1 MTVSLLIR
9 DPELRERA
17 RQVFD
22 PGVHVS
28 CVDSC
33 EDLLS
38 SVAAAP
44 DAIAVL
50 EAAPSGDSWLDRFTA
65 EDMERYAFV
74 VLAPAD
80 AAAGEVLAWLRR
92 GASEVVL
99 VSNLS
104 ELPRAVGRI
113 AAARSESH
121 RAGLERE
128 KLVAAAHS
136 AREEAAAERRFRDL
150 LAAAPDGI
158 MEVDQHGYIVLAN
171 AVAAGLFGY
180 ALEELRG
187 KCVEDLI
194 PPQHREAHIRRRYE
208 YQQRPAT
215 RPMGSGLALS
225 GLRKDGSQFP
235 VEISLSPVRSPDGFR
250 VLAVIRDVTE
260 RQKAEDRVRAIQ
272 ERYTAELA
280 AKNQELALRNREIE
294 RADRLKSEFLAS
306 MSHELRTPLHTII
319 GFTELLL
326 EQLEGPLTP
335 KQQRFL
341 THIHNDSRHL
351 LELIN
356 DILDLSKIEAGRV
369 ELKPEWFDLTALIEE
384 AVAGIRPLAG
394 SKQLQLRVDAEP
406 ALNVRADRL
415 RVREILGNLLSNAI
429 KFTPE
434 GGRVVVSGAS
444 EGELVTFAVEDTGIG
459 IPPEEHASIFDKFHQ
474 VGNTT
479 KGVREGTGLGLAI
492 TKRLV
497 QMHGGTITVE
507 SEPGRGSRFT
517 VTLPREGPKDAKDGK
532 PVHRRRETPL
542 VLVVEDEAG
551 ARELLAT
558 YLVPHGYEVIT
569 APTADDAIAKAL
581 TLYPDAITLDL
592 QLGDELSWRVF
603 DVLKQSPETQ
613 HIPVIV
619 VSVFDETEEAA
630 RRGVADYLVKP
641 VSRETLLASLQ
652 RCVARP
658 APVTARSM
666 EK

>member
-1 MTVSLLIR
+1 MTVCFLIR
-9 DPELRERA
+9 SPELRERA

-22 PGVHVS
+22 SGVSVS
-28 CVDSC
+28 CVNSC
-33 EDLLS
+33 EGLLS
-38 SVAAAP
+38 RLAAEPDTIAVVDAAP
-44 DAIAVL
+44 G
-50 EAAPSGDSWLDRFTA
+50 GDSWIDRFTA

-74 VLAPAD
+74 VLASAD
-80 AAAGEVLAWLRR
+80 ATAREVLTWLRR
-92 GASEVVL
+92 GASDVVL
-99 VSNLS
+99 VSNLP
-104 ELPRAVGRI
+104 ELPRAVARI
-113 AAARSESH
+113 ASARSESH
-121 RAGLERE
+121 RAGRERE
-128 KLVAAAHS
+128 KLIAAAHS
-136 AREEAAAERRFRDL
+136 AREQAAAERRFRDL
-150 LAAAPDGI
+150 LEAAPDGI
-158 MEVDQHGYIVLAN
+158 MEVDQHGRIVLAN
-171 AVAAGLFGY
+171 AIAAVLFGY
-180 ALEELRG
+180 SLEELRE
-187 KCVEDLI
+187 KCVDDLV
-194 PPQHREAHIRRRYE
+194 PSPYRDAHARHRHT

-260 RQKAEDRVRAIQ
+260 RQKAEERVRAMQ

-280 AKNQELALRNREIE
+280 AKNQALAVRNREIE

-326 EQLEGPLTP
+326 EQIEGPLTP

-369 ELKPEWFDLTALIEE
+369 ELKPEWFDLAALIEE
-384 AVAGIRPLAG
+384 AVASIRPLADN
-394 SKQLQLRVDAEP
+394 KQLQLSIDTEP

-415 RVREILGNLLSNAI
+415 RLREILSNLLSNAI

-434 GGRVVVSGAS
+434 GGRIVVSGAS
-444 EGELVTFAVEDTGIG
+444 ADGLITFAVEDTGIG
-459 IPPEEHASIFDKFHQ
+459 IPAEEHASIFDKFHQ

-497 QMHGGTITVE
+497 QMHGGTITVQ
-507 SEPGRGSRFT
+507 SEPGCGSSFS
-517 VTLPREGPKDAKDGK
+517 VTLPREGPAEIKERK
-532 PVHRRRETPL
+532 PVHDRRTTPL
-542 VLVVEDEAG
+542 VLVVEDDAG

-558 YLVPHGYEVIT
+558 YLVPHGYEVVT
-569 APTADDAIAKAL
+569 ASTADDAIAKAL

-592 QLGDELSWRVF
+592 QLGDEMSWRVF

-630 RRGVADYLVKP
+630 RRGVAEYLVKP

-652 RCVARP
+652 RFVARAGP
-658 APVTARSM
+658 IPARSM